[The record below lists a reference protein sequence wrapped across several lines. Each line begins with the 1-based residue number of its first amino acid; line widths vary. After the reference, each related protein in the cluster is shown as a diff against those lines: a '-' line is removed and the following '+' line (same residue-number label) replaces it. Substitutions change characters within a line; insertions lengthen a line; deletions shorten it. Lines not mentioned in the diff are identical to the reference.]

1 MNKVSKKNHKFED
14 IPKVVD
20 FIENLENISNNN
32 SNDPRPLLSLGYIP
46 YGEKFDPGFNSKRE
60 VKFLN

>member
-1 MNKVSKKNHKFED
+1 MHGLCVHKS
-14 IPKVVD
+14 
-20 FIENLENISNNN
+20 SNNN